1 MNYFIVNPKVFLKI
15 RQNILWN
22 RWSFWTVWD
31 KLKGPKV
38 LRIKAKKPIVPESD
52 NPWSTLW
59 LSKLTSEKTY
69 PSHWKSPN
77 FFSNSPNSK
86 TRLTFIENRGFRKW
100 SLFSFSILEGVEKKM
115 MMRLK
120 NRQAISVRKKGF
132 RNKTFVSSNPGNY
145 WPATV
150 KQMMRAK
157 WGQLRHW

>member
-1 MNYFIVNPKVFLKI
+1 MVLLNSV
-15 RQNILWN
+15 RQTQ
-22 RWSFWTVWD
+22 RSKSATD
-31 KLKGPKV
+31 QG
-38 LRIKAKKPIVPESD
+38 KKPIVPESD
-52 NPWSTLW
+52 IPWSTLW

-145 WPATV
+145 WPALRKHTLWQNTIFCHIFIFFV
-150 KQMMRAK
+150 KSYEFE
-157 WGQLRHW
+157 